1 MTSVGNALFIAGHD
15 IRYQLRQGITLMWLF
30 LMPSI
35 FVFFIGTVTG
45 GFSGGGSSGVAAPLT
60 VVAESPGFLQPQID
74 KRLRENDFAPQW
86 QDIAFATQDAAQ
98 NVAQESTRTLTFPD
112 VLSDRLTGGE
122 QVIASFETSASSLLR
137 DFEKIRIQRSL
148 YTLLADIVVADAT
161 SGAALTA
168 ADLEALNAEPRI
180 WALQVEPA
188 GKRQKIP
195 GGFDQAVPGT
205 MVMFTL
211 LVLLTS
217 GASMLAIERRQGL
230 LRRLASAPISRSEIV
245 AGKWGGRMALAV
257 VQVGFAMVVGT
268 LLFGMDWG
276 SDLAMV
282 LAVLLG
288 WAAFCASAGLL
299 LGSIAKTEGQ
309 AVGLGV
315 LTANLLAAL
324 GGCWWPIEITPD
336 WMQALQN
343 LLPTGWAMDA
353 LHKLI
358 SFEAGPASVLPQLAA
373 LVLGTLLLLALAVN
387 RFHYD

>member
-1 MTSVGNALFIAGHD
+1 MPLKNASFIAWHD
-15 IRYQLRQGITLMWLF
+15 IRYQLRQGATLMWMF
-30 LMPSI
+30 VMPPV
-35 FVFFIGTVTG
+35 FFFFIGTVTG
-45 GFSGGGSSGVAAPLT
+45 GFSSGVSSGTAAPLS
-60 VVAESPGFLQPQID
+60 VVAASPGFLQPQID
-74 KRLRENDFAPQW
+74 QRLRENDFTPEW
-86 QDIAFATQDAAQ
+86 QDIAFATQD
-98 NVAQESTRTLTFPD
+98 VAQARTLTFPD
-112 VLSDRLTGGE
+112 LLSDRISRGE
-122 QVIASFETSASSLLR
+122 QVIASFDTSASSLRR

-148 YTLLADIVVADAT
+148 YTVLADIAVADAQ
-161 SGAALTA
+161 SAEALTA

-180 WALQVEPA
+180 WTLQVQSA

-195 GGFDQAVPGT
+195 TGFDQAVPGI

-245 AGKWGGRMALAV
+245 AGKWGGRLALAV

-268 LLFGMDWG
+268 LLFGMRWG
-276 SDLAMV
+276 PNLAMV

-315 LTANLLAAL
+315 LVANLLAAL

-336 WMQALQN
+336 WMQSLQN
-343 LLPTGWAMDA
+343 LLPTGWAMDG
-353 LHKLI
+353 LHQLI
-358 SFEAGPASVLPQLAA
+358 SFEAGAAAVLPELVA
-373 LVLGTLLLLALAVN
+373 LLVGTVLLMALAVQ
-387 RFHYD
+387 RFRYD

>member
-1 MTSVGNALFIAGHD
+1 MSSVENALFISGHD
-15 IRYQLRQGITLMWLF
+15 IRYQLRQGATLLWLF
-30 LMPSI
+30 VMPPI
-35 FVFFIGTVTG
+35 FFFFIGTVTG
-45 GFSGGGSSGVAAPLT
+45 GFSSGVSGGPATPLT
-60 VVAESPGFLQPQID
+60 VVAASPGFLQPQID
-74 KRLRENDFAPQW
+74 MRLRENDFAPQW
-86 QDIAFATQDAAQ
+86 QDIAFATEDSEQPPAR
-98 NVAQESTRTLTFPD
+98 SLTFPD
-112 VLSDRLTGGE
+112 LLSDRLIAGE
-122 QVIASFETSASSLLR
+122 QVIGNFETSASSLRR

-148 YTLLADIVVADAT
+148 YTVLADVAVADAT
-161 SGAALTA
+161 SPATLTA

-180 WALQVEPA
+180 WGLQVEPA

-195 GGFDQAVPGT
+195 TGFDQAVPGI

-230 LRRLASAPISRSEIV
+230 LRRLASAPISRHEIV

-268 LLFGMDWG
+268 LLFGMRWG
-276 SDLAMV
+276 PDLAMV
-282 LAVLLG
+282 LAVLFG

-299 LGSIAKTEGQ
+299 LGSIARTEGQ

-315 LTANLLAAL
+315 LAANLLAAL

-336 WMQALQN
+336 WMQSLQN
-343 LLPTGWAMDA
+343 LLPTGWAMDG

-358 SFEAGPASVLPQLAA
+358 SFEAGAASAVPQLAA
-373 LVLGTLLLLALAVN
+373 LLLGTVVLLGVAVQ
-387 RFHYD
+387 RFRYD

>member
-1 MTSVGNALFIAGHD
+1 MMAVDNALFISGHD

-30 LMPSI
+30 LMPPI
-35 FVFFIGTVTG
+35 FFFFIGTVTG
-45 GFSGGGSSGVAAPLT
+45 GFSSGVSSGTASPLT
-60 VVAESPGFLQPQID
+60 VVAASPGFLQPQID

-86 QDIAFATQDAAQ
+86 QDIAFATQDAEQLPA
-98 NVAQESTRTLTFPD
+98 RTLTFPD
-112 VLSDRLTGGE
+112 SLSDRLTGEE
-122 QVIASFETSASSLLR
+122 QVIASFETSASSLRR

-148 YTLLADIVVADAT
+148 YTVLADVAVADAQSAT
-161 SGAALTA
+161 ALTA
-168 ADLEALNAEPRI
+168 ADVEALNAEPRI

-195 GGFDQAVPGT
+195 SGFDQAVPGI

-230 LRRLASAPISRSEIV
+230 LRRLALAPISRSEIV

-268 LLFGMDWG
+268 LLFGMRWG
-276 SDLAMV
+276 PDLAMV
-282 LAVLLG
+282 LALLLG

-343 LLPTGWAMDA
+343 LLPTGWAMDG

-358 SFEAGPASVLPQLAA
+358 SFEAGAASVLPQLAA
-373 LVLGTLLLLALAVN
+373 LVLGTLLVLGLAVN
-387 RFHYD
+387 RFRYD